1 MANLTKLERDKQKL
15 VQDKCQ
21 QILTE
26 LLRDE
31 DNKYCVDCDSKG
43 PRWASWNLGIFLC
56 IRCAGIHR
64 NLGVHISRVKSV
76 NLDSWTPEQVGSIQ
90 NMGNSKA
97 RAVYEANL
105 PDNFSRPQTDSS
117 LESFIRAK
125 YEHKKYIAKEWVETT
140 PKPAFDV
147 ETELKKEKDKKK
159 SKVQMKSISP
169 IGAQTD
175 IQSNPIP
182 RPNASVN
189 GKSEK
194 AQTASTASTQP
205 KVDTTASSGSTDLLG
220 LDLISSGNDEPF
232 GFFASADSTGA
243 DATAAIAATNSS
255 ALVAPL
261 PAKSLED
268 EEKDFF
274 SQKVPE
280 EKKLTKESILSLY
293 SKAPASTAMN
303 GFMAPQAVGAMSQF
317 PAGNAPFGTMPGAG
331 VAGGVPLAAKATNL
345 MASTNP
351 FLANSNVNSAFMPT
365 DFSQPQ
371 LVQGLSTLQL
381 NPSSNVSQLPLGSAP
396 LVGQTNSSSGLNNL
410 NWFSTGASGG
420 LGASSTSMLGGG
432 QSNLVN
438 PFVNA
443 SSSSTANTS
452 SLGNILNFDLKPNGS
467 SSAFNVSNPTGTAPP
482 PANASSNLTNFGW

>member
-274 SQKVPE
+274 SQK
-280 EKKLTKESILSLY
+280 
-293 SKAPASTAMN
+293 
-303 GFMAPQAVGAMSQF
+303 AVGAMSQF

-331 VAGGVPLAAKATNL
+331 VAGGVPLAAKAQTNL